1 MYVNFPSSLQRPH
14 PPQTDCFHFPD
25 RADTQPTKARWE
37 SLSNP
42 ERRILG
48 GTKAGN
54 GAWGLSWVDT
64 VMQLPGEDDDFLKKR
79 EEEQREREAFIKE
92 AEISADN
99 VHRVSMHGGRE
110 ESVNTRDVSVM
121 SSGV

>member
-1 MYVNFPSSLQRPH
+1 
-14 PPQTDCFHFPD
+14 
-25 RADTQPTKARWE
+25 
-37 SLSNP
+37 
-42 ERRILG
+42 
-48 GTKAGN
+48 
-54 GAWGLSWVDT
+54 
-64 VMQLPGEDDDFLKKR
+64 MQLPGEDDDFLKKR